1 MDRVFVPPEL
11 ISEGRAVLTGAVRRH
26 LADSLRVRKGER
38 FLATDGQGSEYLLET
53 ETADRRKLVARV
65 VTHQRRAP
73 GPGRGLTLAIAPPR
87 GGRMEIAVE
96 KAVECGVGRIVPLK
110 CARSVVKDRRDSS
123 RPERWR
129 RIAQSATA
137 QSGRVHLPEILGARG
152 FSEALAGAAAGK
164 RLIAHP
170 GLEAWSIP
178 AALSGTRAGDPV
190 TLFVGPEGGFTDEEV
205 EEARTSGALFVS
217 LGPTRLRTETAA
229 IAAVALVV
237 AFLSTEAGREAR

>member
-1 MDRVFVPPEL
+1 MDRVFVPPEV

-26 LADSLRVRKGER
+26 LAESLRVRAGER
-38 FLATDGQGSEYLLET
+38 FLATDGRGCEYLFET
-53 ETADRRKLVARV
+53 ESADRRKLVARV
-65 VTHQRRAP
+65 VSEQRRTP
-73 GPGRGLTLAIAPPR
+73 GSGRGLTLAIAPPR

-96 KAVECGVGRIVPLK
+96 KAVECGVGRIVPLR
-110 CARSVVKDRRDSS
+110 CARSVLRDRRDSS

-137 QSGRVHLPEILGARG
+137 QSGRVHLPEIVGMQE
-152 FSEALAGAAAGK
+152 FSDALREAAAGK

-178 AALSGTRAGDPV
+178 AALAGTKPGDPV

-205 EEARTSGALFVS
+205 EAARTAGALFVS
-217 LGPTRLRTETAA
+217 LGPTRLRSETAA
-229 IAAVALVV
+229 IASVALVV
-237 AFLSTEAGREAR
+237 AFLSTEAPREVR